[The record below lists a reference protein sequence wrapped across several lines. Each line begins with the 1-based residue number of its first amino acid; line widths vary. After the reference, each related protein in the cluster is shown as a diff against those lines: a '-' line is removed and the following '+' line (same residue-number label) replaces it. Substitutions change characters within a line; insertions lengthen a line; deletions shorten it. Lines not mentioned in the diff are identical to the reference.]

1 MICKK
6 SIFAEEN
13 HPALDIVSKIF
24 RKCAYFI
31 IDPTRVELYI
41 TYITYLSKYKKYIKN
56 FLAQANINFL
66 FDRSEQ
72 NFCFNVP

>member
-41 TYITYLSKYKKYIKN
+41 TYLSKYKKYIKN
-56 FLAQANINFL
+56 CLAQANINFL
-66 FDRSEQ
+66 FDRSETK
-72 NFCFNVP
+72 FLF